1 MKINLPQG
9 IILLVGFAFLVF
21 NLFMILSPFNIYY
34 TPNEPVNPDITP
46 IVQVTCPAP
55 VDKAQCEDWEGVIR
69 QEVCKD
75 CQRIADA
82 RMRWFIVVES
92 LVGVGTIAGFFI
104 AGKVSKSST

>member
-1 MKINLPQG
+1 MKINTPQV
-9 IILLVGFAFLVF
+9 IILLVGFGFLVF

-34 TPNEPVNPDITP
+34 TPDATIDPDLTP
-46 IVQVTCPAP
+46 ILQVTCPAP
-55 VDKAQCEDWEGVIR
+55 VDKAQCEDWEGETR
-69 QEVCKD
+69 QEICRD

-104 AGKVSKSST
+104 AGRVGRSSV